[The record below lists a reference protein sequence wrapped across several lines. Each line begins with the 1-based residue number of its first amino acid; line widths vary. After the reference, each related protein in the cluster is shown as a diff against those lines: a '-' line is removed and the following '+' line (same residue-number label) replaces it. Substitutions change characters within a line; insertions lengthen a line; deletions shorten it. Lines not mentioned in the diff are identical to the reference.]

1 MGTHVRKVRR
11 ASSRRRGPPRFL
23 TVVLLLAG
31 LSVIVLAIDFFYSP
45 KGGGRSAR
53 DAGGPTGD
61 EVGGDT
67 NGVRHPRSHIIY

>member
-1 MGTHVRKVRR
+1 
-11 ASSRRRGPPRFL
+11 
-23 TVVLLLAG
+23 VVLLLAG